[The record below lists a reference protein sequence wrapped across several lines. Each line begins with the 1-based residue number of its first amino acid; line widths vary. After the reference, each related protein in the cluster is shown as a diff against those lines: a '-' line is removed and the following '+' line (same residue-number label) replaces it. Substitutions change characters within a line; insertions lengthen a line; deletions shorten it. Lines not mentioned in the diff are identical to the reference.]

1 MKDLIG
7 SVVLVLSITAH
18 GIPLAVLRD
27 EIAVNAAEVL
37 LFLGMVLGTRLLFSG
52 YGLSRTSRVVT
63 SAETITTTQITRR
76 VKGQQAKRGVEGK
89 DRLAVTEGAGY
100 G

>member
-7 SVVLVLSITAH
+7 SLILILSITAH

-27 EIAVNAAEVL
+27 DIAINAAEVL
-37 LFLGMVLGTRLLFSG
+37 LFFGVVLGTKLLLSG

-63 SAETITTTQITRR
+63 TVETITTTQITRQYVR
-76 VKGQQAKRGVEGK
+76 GQQAKREVKSK
-89 DRLAVTEGAGY
+89 DR
-100 G
+100 